1 MPSLLWSLLKNP
13 KQKISSFSVS
23 LHVLFRRS
31 FSGRHGSV
39 SSLHKR
45 SICRNVSLWLGVIG
59 FLCGCS
65 NSKQPSSSAARV
77 FAVHA
82 TPVVRALAPVSLKV
96 TGNLVEEQSSPV
108 IVVSGGRV
116 LSARFPVGALV
127 HQGAILLEISSA
139 EYQARLQQ
147 AKANEIQAGLNL
159 QDAQSRLFQQPG
171 KPFDPELQPA
181 VVTAKQQYE
190 ASQEQNQLAVN
201 NLARYQQLLKTGDV
215 SQSSLDSIQQQA
227 TTAKSSMISA
237 FIHLEGEKRAAQNS
251 LQNLEATRSNYKAL
265 QAATEVAQQN
275 LDACQL
281 RSPITGFVSSR
292 QYAAGDY
299 AATGSTAAT
308 IIKVNPVVLNAQ
320 VPEGQE
326 QKIKPGLAAVVRVPS
341 YPDKVF
347 SGKIDGINPML
358 DSATRALV
366 ARIAIPNPDNQLR
379 AGMYASAEIQ
389 LSQEETTLSV
399 PASAVVPGINDAS
412 PIVFIVDGNVARAR
426 VVRLGQEERGQ
437 RRVYTG
443 LTAQDRVIVTGAHDL
458 FDGASIR
465 LE

>member
-1 MPSLLWSLLKNP
+1 
-13 KQKISSFSVS
+13 
-23 LHVLFRRS
+23 VLFRRS
-31 FSGRHGSV
+31 FSGRRGSV
-39 SSLHKR
+39 PSFQKR
-45 SICRNVSLWLGVIG
+45 SIYRNASLCFGVIG

-65 NSKQPSSSAARV
+65 ASKQPGTSSARV

-82 TPVVRALAPVSLKV
+82 TPVVRKLAPVSLKV

-108 IVVSGGRV
+108 IVTSGGRV
-116 LSARFPVGALV
+116 ISARFPVGAFV
-127 HQGAILLEISSA
+127 HQGAIILDIGST
-139 EYQARLQQ
+139 EYEARLQQ

-159 QDAQSRLFQQPG
+159 RDAQSRLFEQPG
-171 KPFDPELQPA
+171 KPFDPELQPG

-190 ASQEQNQLAVN
+190 ASQEQSQLAQG

-215 SQSSLDSIQQQA
+215 SRASLDSIQQQA
-227 TTAKSSMISA
+227 TTAKSSEISA
-237 FIHLEGEKRAAQNS
+237 FIRYEGEKRAAQNS
-251 LQNLEATRSNYKAL
+251 LENLAATRSSYKAM

-275 LDACQL
+275 LAACQL
-281 RSPITGFVSSR
+281 RSPIAGFIASR

-299 AATGSTAAT
+299 AQTGSTAAT
-308 IIKVNPVVLNAQ
+308 IIKVNPVILNAQ
-320 VPEGQE
+320 VPEGEE
-326 QKIKPGLAAVVRVPS
+326 QKIKTGLTAVVRVPS
-341 YPDKVF
+341 YPGKEF

-379 AGMYASAEIQ
+379 AGMYASGDIR
-389 LSQEETTLSV
+389 LSQEETSLSV
-399 PASAVVPGINDAS
+399 PASAVVPGINEGS
-412 PIVFIVDGNVARAR
+412 PMVFIVDGDVARAR
-426 VVRLGQEERGQ
+426 VVRLGQEEGGL

-443 LTAQDRVIVTGAHDL
+443 LQPQDRVIVNGAQEL